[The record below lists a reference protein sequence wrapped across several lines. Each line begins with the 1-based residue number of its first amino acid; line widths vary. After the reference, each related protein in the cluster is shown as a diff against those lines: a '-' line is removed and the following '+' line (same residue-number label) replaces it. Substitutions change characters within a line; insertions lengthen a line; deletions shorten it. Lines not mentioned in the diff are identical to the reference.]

1 MDDIDAAIDLIA
13 TDETHS
19 SVIRGVQPDRMWL
32 WRQWRGTIMVSE
44 GFNIGLVIC
53 IATVLSI
60 VVPMVEE
67 ESVLALRVDSILA
80 AILSLWTYMLTLTT
94 FILTFYIQQSYDFWW
109 SIYLAFRDVQARL
122 NELSMMFA
130 THAARTD
137 TMEYTPE
144 ATKLLKDTAVVN
156 RLFSVFTYAT
166 LSRRYRILHTTR
178 ALKRM
183 VERGVMPC
191 HIYQSIVQLKIPTDA
206 RCYSMLE
213 LLMIKFQQGL
223 KKKTLIG
230 GDGFEQCILDRC
242 CQLLSH
248 FLTFGDLMDARIPLA
263 YAHLMQVLIDTLLL
277 LAPFALYSEMEHLC
291 IPASA
296 VIAFFFS
303 GLLDLSKVFHDPM
316 DNEDY
321 CDHLFE
327 VNVGVLIRESN
338 GLSKVY
344 YNAAEVLPKGWIS

>member
-1 MDDIDAAIDLIA
+1 MFMEYNHHDLFLFCRPPF
-13 TDETHS
+13 S
-19 SVIRGVQPDRMWL
+19 
-32 WRQWRGTIMVSE
+32 
-44 GFNIGLVIC
+44 
-53 IATVLSI
+53 
-60 VVPMVEE
+60 
-67 ESVLALRVDSILA
+67 
-80 AILSLWTYMLTLTT
+80 
-94 FILTFYIQQSYDFWW
+94 FWW

-213 LLMIKFQQGL
+213 LLM
-223 KKKTLIG
+223 
-230 GDGFEQCILDRC
+230 
-242 CQLLSH
+242 
-248 FLTFGDLMDARIPLA
+248 
-263 YAHLMQVLIDTLLL
+263 
-277 LAPFALYSEMEHLC
+277 
-291 IPASA
+291 
-296 VIAFFFS
+296 
-303 GLLDLSKVFHDPM
+303 
-316 DNEDY
+316 
-321 CDHLFE
+321 
-327 VNVGVLIRESN
+327 
-338 GLSKVY
+338 
-344 YNAAEVLPKGWIS
+344 